1 MRKWHSISYTPC
13 PIKKIFEKAIDCPLG
28 GGLIIPVEA
37 MICLSMKSARDVA
50 LQKKAIEYYEEQ
62 GLTRPQIMEN
72 GYRVFSEDDA
82 IRLNKIAVLRGLG
95 ISVSAMSTPLV

>member
-1 MRKWHSISYTPC
+1 MQKWHSISYVPC
-13 PIKKIFEKAIDCPLG
+13 QIRRILEKTIDCPLG

-50 LQKKAIEYYEEQ
+50 LPKKAIEYYEEQ
-62 GLTRPQIMEN
+62 GLTRPQIMGN
-72 GYRVFSEDDA
+72 GYRVFSEDDV
-82 IRLNKIAVLRGLG
+82 IRLNKIAVLHGLG

>member
-1 MRKWHSISYTPC
+1 MRRWHSISYAPC
-13 PIKKIFEKAIDCPLG
+13 PIKKIFEKAIDCP
-28 GGLIIPVEA
+28 LIIPVEA

-62 GLTRPQIMEN
+62 GLTHPQIMGN
-72 GYRVFSEDDA
+72 GYRVFSEDDV

-95 ISVSAMSTPLV
+95 ISVSAISTPLV

>member
-1 MRKWHSISYTPC
+1 MLINEVYKRC
-13 PIKKIFEKAIDCPLG
+13 
-28 GGLIIPVEA
+28 GLT
-37 MICLSMKSARDVA
+37 
-50 LQKKAIEYYEEQ
+50 KKAIEYYEEQ